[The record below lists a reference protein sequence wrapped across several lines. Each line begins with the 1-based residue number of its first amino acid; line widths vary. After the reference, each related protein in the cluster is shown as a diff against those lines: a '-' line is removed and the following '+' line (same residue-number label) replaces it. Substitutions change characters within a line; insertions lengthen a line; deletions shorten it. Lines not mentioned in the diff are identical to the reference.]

1 MLKNKRNETNESG
14 KMLALTLVLTNFLLL
29 AVVAG
34 VFRLAQIILTENHQL
49 HILTRGFNLL

>member
-1 MLKNKRNETNESG
+1 MLKNKRNETTESG
-14 KMLALTLVLTNFLLL
+14 KIMALTLVLTNFLLL

-34 VFRLAQIILTENHQL
+34 VFRLAHLILTENHQL